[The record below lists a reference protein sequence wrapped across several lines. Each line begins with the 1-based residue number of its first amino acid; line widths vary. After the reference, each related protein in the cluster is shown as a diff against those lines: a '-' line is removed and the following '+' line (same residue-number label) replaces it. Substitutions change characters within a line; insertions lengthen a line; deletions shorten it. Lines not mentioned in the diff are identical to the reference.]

1 MNYLPSPELREILT
15 SSYNPCPGFQGSCK
29 GIATW
34 NPEKGHVP
42 RGFLGALGSLDEVQ
56 VVILVAE
63 PGDPL
68 PQESF
73 EFNDE
78 LMAQTC
84 RHTFKLLQTAHLDYF
99 RNLRFLLDRIFPKMD
114 LEQQLRKTW
123 ITETYLCSAPKTT
136 QNVPIRAERGCA
148 NRFLVKQ
155 LELLTGRPTIALG
168 GKAQKRARPYVPDLI
183 EAYAVARPGS
193 NHKPARPSWELAAKE
208 ARRRIHAW

>member
-1 MNYLPSPELREILT
+1 MSYLPSPELREVL
-15 SSYNPCPGFQGSCK
+15 SPSYSPCPGFEGSCK

-34 NPEKGHVP
+34 NPRQGHVP
-42 RGFLGALGSLDEVQ
+42 RGFIGALGSLDEVQ

-73 EFNDE
+73 EFSDD

-84 RHTFKLLQTAHLDYF
+84 RHTFKLLQTANLDYF
-99 RNLRFLLDRIFPKMD
+99 RNLRFLLDRIFPKME

-123 ITETYLCSAPKTT
+123 IIETYLCSAPKTT
-136 QNVPIRAERGCA
+136 KNVPTRAERGCA
-148 NRFLVKQ
+148 EIFLMKQ
-155 LELLTGRPTIALG
+155 LELLSGTPTIALG

-193 NHKPARPSWELAAKE
+193 NHKPARPSWEAAAKE